1 MSDWDF
7 YNPQQ
12 PFGPRSSAMPRYY
25 TSALFAEFEKKAK
38 ALEEELKSKL
48 DDKLSNYEIQ
58 NFPAK
63 FDEDAE
69 QKSRVIYKLVASC
82 L

>member
-1 MSDWDF
+1 MSDWNF
-7 YNPQQ
+7 YNSQQ

-25 TSALFAEFEKKAK
+25 SSALFAEFEKKAK

-48 DDKLSNYEIQ
+48 DGKFSSYEIQ
-58 NFPAK
+58 NFQPK
-63 FDEDAE
+63 RDENTE
-69 QKSRVIYKLVASC
+69 QQDRVTYKLVASC